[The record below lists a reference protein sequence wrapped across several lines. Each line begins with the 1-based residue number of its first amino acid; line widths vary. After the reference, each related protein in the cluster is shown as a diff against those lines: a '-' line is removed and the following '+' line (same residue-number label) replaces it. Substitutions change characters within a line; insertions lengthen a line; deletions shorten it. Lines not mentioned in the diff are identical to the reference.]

1 MRIAFI
7 TAGAAGMFCGS
18 CLRDNALVGALNR
31 LGHDAL
37 LIPTYTPIRTDD
49 EDLSQK
55 RVFFGGIN
63 VYLQQK
69 SRLFRHTPWLADRLL
84 DFPRLLRWVS
94 RYAARTPYSVL
105 GDLTVSMLKG
115 GDGYQRKEVAKLVD
129 YLKSEVKP
137 EYVLLTNALLSGI
150 VPTLADELNVPIYVT
165 LQGDDVFLD
174 ALPEADRQAC
184 SELIARNLERCAG
197 TIATSRFYADHMR
210 GYLGLSGAPTHV
222 IPPGINLKGH
232 GGETEYRTE
241 PPFRIGYFARI
252 APEKGFH
259 NLVDAYLRYRA
270 LPDAPPAKLYASGWL
285 GENNRRYFDEQVAK
299 LRAAGVASDFE
310 YVESK
315 DHAAKVRFLRSLDIL
330 SVPTDF
336 LEPKGLYIL
345 EAWANGVP
353 VVQPAHG
360 SFPELIEATGG
371 GKLVTPN
378 DLDALARGWKELL
391 ADPAKRKELGERGRN
406 AVQESYTAERMAEAT
421 AQWLAAHPQ
430 TPQRPQTPAV

>member
-94 RYAARTPYSVL
+94 RFAARTPYSVL

-115 GDGYQRKEVAKLVD
+115 GDGFQRKEVAKLVD
-129 YLKSEVKP
+129 YLKTEVKP
-137 EYVLLTNALLSGI
+137 EVVLLTNALLSGI
-150 VPTLADELNVPIYVT
+150 VPTLADALNVPIFVT

-174 ALPEADRQAC
+174 ALPERDRKAC
-184 SELIARNLERCAG
+184 CELIARNLERCAG
-197 TIATSRFYADHMR
+197 TIATSRFYADLMR
-210 GYLGLSGAPTHV
+210 GYLGLTGAPTRV

-232 GGETEYRTE
+232 GGAAEYRAE
-241 PPFRIGYFARI
+241 PPYRIGYFARI

-259 NLVDAYLRYRA
+259 NFVDAYLHYRA
-270 LPDAPPAKLYASGWL
+270 LPGAPATKLCASGWL
-285 GENNRRYFDEQVAK
+285 GENHRPYFDEQLAK
-299 LRAAGVASDFE
+299 LRAAGFASDFE

-315 DHAAKVRFLRSLDIL
+315 DHAAKVRFLRSLDVL
-330 SVPTDF
+330 SVPTVF
-336 LEPKGLYIL
+336 LEPKGLYVL

-371 GKLVTPN
+371 GVLVPPN
-378 DLDALARGWKELL
+378 DADALARGWKELL
-391 ADPAKRKELGERGRN
+391 VDPAKRKELGERGRL
-406 AVQESYTAERMAEAT
+406 AVWESFTAERMAEAT
-421 AQWLAAHPQ
+421 VRLLE
-430 TPQRPQTPAV
+430 TTRQTPAA